1 MKLNER
7 RKTTARLVLMEAQ
20 MKGRRV
26 LRRKRPSIAS
36 GPRPKWTS
44 STGRSFLFGQS
55 SSVTDAAS
63 ALSLSHLRVQ
73 TTRCTAARFTLFH
86 HFSLATWRWTDVS
99 LVPQTAARGHNLSY
113 ANELKMANQFF
124 CSRTNDLH
132 IWRPL
137 VSPDF
142 LHGKLYSNEALLCIW
157 IKKKKCRNRLIAVVT
172 RGHCFSLLWLRQTFE
187 FEISGAGKKN
197 GRRWWPPFFFWPKKN
212 FSFEYFSFCTKIS
225 QGLGVFD
232 GRLGQQHF
240 VGQFR
245 VQQNQGNHGNPTLI
259 HLTLIQFKFS
269 KNWISFFENL
279 ISISLNWF

>member
-1 MKLNER
+1 M
-7 RKTTARLVLMEAQ
+7 
-20 MKGRRV
+20 
-26 LRRKRPSIAS
+26 ICI
-36 GPRPKWTS
+36 
-44 STGRSFLFGQS
+44 FG
-55 SSVTDAAS
+55 
-63 ALSLSHLRVQ
+63 ALSFHLTFCMGNIIQMR
-73 TTRCTAARFTLFH
+73 RFFEFH
-86 HFSLATWRWTDVS
+86 L
-99 LVPQTAARGHNLSY
+99 N
-113 ANELKMANQFF
+113 
-124 CSRTNDLH
+124 
-132 IWRPL
+132 
-137 VSPDF
+137 
-142 LHGKLYSNEALLCIW
+142 
-157 IKKKKCRNRLIAVVT
+157 KKKKCRNRVIAVVT

-269 KNWISFFENL
+269 KN
-279 ISISLNWF
+279 